1 MENELRTAKNEVK
14 IIGEVIEHKLNEGTA
29 SNDNGTFNYI
39 NGSIVVRAGETTE
52 VSVKVFVQELTKKKE
67 INKTY
72 ATLKRFIDGDLLTE
86 VSATEANKNL
96 SENEPKFTATK
107 VSIFGNG
114 DFQPTLKEE
123 RYANAQRTEAVS
135 RVGVDLGFGRIAI
148 DDTLSPE
155 DYLATFDVEA
165 YVKSIEDEV
174 VVENDEEKE
183 TGRVVVKGYVPLYG
197 GDIMPI
203 TMIATK
209 TIDED
214 GEEIDLGE
222 GFKQEINEGDTVDIW
237 GSINFDKIVVTTKK
251 KGTLGKAKV
260 TTSTKYVHELI
271 IEGADVEED
280 EERMFD
286 EDDIRKALQ
295 EREIKLEE
303 IVSKAKENDKK
314 SSKKGTGINTKKVG
328 VTGRT
333 RTTRNVGF

>member
-1 MENELRTAKNEVK
+1 M
-14 IIGEVIEHKLNEGTA
+14 
-29 SNDNGTFNYI
+29 
-39 NGSIVVRAGETTE
+39 
-52 VSVKVFVQELTKKKE
+52 
-67 INKTY
+67 
-72 ATLKRFIDGDLLTE
+72 
-86 VSATEANKNL
+86 
-96 SENEPKFTATK
+96 
-107 VSIFGNG
+107 
-114 DFQPTLKEE
+114 
-123 RYANAQRTEAVS
+123 
-135 RVGVDLGFGRIAI
+135 GVDLGFGRIAI